1 MKKLLLTTLI
11 AGALAGS
18 AFAQGTVSLQASSAG
33 HGLIQY
39 QTAGGTTNAFPTG
52 SPATIGTYGN
62 LDVAVYYA
70 SANTADPITS
80 STASLLPTGSTGW
93 TESANVLHQIAP
105 TAGSTPL
112 TTFTLTSDAG
122 ADSQEVMVLAWTGTY
137 ADWNSALQASSSLY
151 AWTGRF
157 GIGGLDWSNGTG
169 APNGT
174 PPVAPVALTYS
185 ATAGFDGLVLESIP
199 EPTSF
204 ALAGLGLATLLIF
217 RRRK

>member
-11 AGALAGS
+11 AGAVAGS
-18 AFAQGTVSLQASSAG
+18 AFAQGTVSLQANTTG
-33 HGLIQY
+33 HGNLQY
-39 QTAGGTTNAFPTG
+39 ATVGGTTNVVAVG
-52 SPATIGTYGN
+52 NPATIGTYGN

-105 TAGSTPL
+105 GPGLSPL
-112 TTFTLTSDAG
+112 TTFTLSNDAG
-122 ADSQEVMVLAWTGTY
+122 GDNQEVMVLAWTGTY

-157 GIGGLDWSNGTG
+157 GIGALDWSNGTG

-174 PPVAPVALTYS
+174 PPVVPVALTYGS
-185 ATAGFDGLVLESIP
+185 AGFDGLTLETVP

>member
-11 AGALAGS
+11 AGAVAGS
-18 AFAQGTVSLQASSAG
+18 ALAQGTVSLVANATS
-33 HGLIQY
+33 GLIQY
-39 QTAGGTTNAFPTG
+39 ATAGGTTNSVAVG
-52 SPATIGTYGN
+52 NPATIGTYGN

-174 PPVAPVALTYS
+174 PPVAPVGLTYS
-185 ATAGFDGLVLESIP
+185 ATAGYDGLDLQVTIP